1 MVVMSKLAKT
11 LLASALVAAAI
22 SPTAARADTS
32 QCTGRIRAM
41 GYFIIDVDS
50 DWDRPYDKFSAIK
63 GSREYDIWVDKNT
76 CKVVQTLIDN
86 DRRWPD

>member
-1 MVVMSKLAKT
+1 
-11 LLASALVAAAI
+11 
-22 SPTAARADTS
+22 
-32 QCTGRIRAM
+32 M